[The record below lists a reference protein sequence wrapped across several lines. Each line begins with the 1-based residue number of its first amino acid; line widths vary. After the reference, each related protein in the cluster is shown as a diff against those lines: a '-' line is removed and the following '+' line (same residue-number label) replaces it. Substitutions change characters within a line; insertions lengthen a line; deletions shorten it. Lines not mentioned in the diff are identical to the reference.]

1 MADPGR
7 FRYGETPS
15 TRRSPPLYNP
25 ARASMP
31 VTSVGYNSL
40 YAGDVNVVPAHHL
53 DPHDHRDHEPLTRSA
68 EFRRDPLPA
77 ASTYSTRKDPLG
89 RSTSAREDG
98 GGRGSR
104 YSTAESS
111 SRRPIIV
118 TTKHTPSHASSA
130 TRSGSPSRDP
140 YRSSDEGQYY
150 AQPASSIPRG
160 RGSQA
165 GFSSTMDNDEYLR
178 LKERTEHDRLVD
190 PRAEPPVRS
199 TRPTV
204 LYTSTN
210 GHRSAAREY
219 EDEGFEYTKPSD
231 LARYDL
237 DQSKPPRRSR
247 RESLDRYYRPTVS
260 VTTDANARPYE
271 QNERRTRG
279 PPPTT
284 WGLDKV
290 NARIP
295 AGGIYDGATVPG
307 GIRMPAIPPAVPL
320 APGLTRRPPSENPAS
335 PERRSVS
342 RTRPISL
349 IQDPE
354 RPAHHEAYYRPRED
368 DIAPRE
374 TRDRDFFQDNSVS
387 SRGFGI
393 RVDPADLDDRRRRP
407 EVDVRDERRDR
418 LEPRREHPDQDLR
431 KRTSYDDLDIPG
443 RSYEPRDRHV
453 RDRERDRDYDRDY
466 ERDHHRDHDQRD
478 HDQRDHREFRDP
490 RDHPDR
496 SQARWVEEDL
506 ARDRRDPKGK
516 EPAAEEE
523 VESRRERLGSKV
535 ATGLGVAA
543 ASVLPSILKK
553 KEKPVVD
560 EDDAKSSRRRRAE
573 QEEEEELSRRRRDE
587 RVEVEDDISR
597 RRRDDRVEDDI
608 PVVSRRRRD
617 EDIDNRRPRD
627 ERVEDDVP
635 VVSRRH
641 RDEEP
646 DSRRPVDD
654 GRRPADD
661 GRRPGDDGRRPV
673 DDTRRPVDDRYRPTE
688 DARPRPVRK
697 EDLLGDEDFEIVEH
711 PKDRVQHDD
720 ISVATTD
727 ARDSGDVGG
736 EAVKVSRRDP
746 SSSTDDGKPAP
757 STRRRNRASSA
768 FDPNDAA
775 GLAAIKAQIV
785 AQEEKEKADRRVPT
799 IREPSPERRDQ
810 REPPEP
816 SHDDVSDL
824 SDKGDSRGR
833 ELIIPDRDEKQV
845 RVVSPPRD
853 KDDKKPIKSIL
864 KQPKPQFPEE
874 KNPVREGVAPHK
886 DDKTKANVPPGAKWT
901 KINRKMVNPEALIIG
916 KERFEI
922 RDDHVVVLRVLNKE
936 EIQAYALAT
945 AQLRGGLHISSLS
958 CGSSCF

>member
-7 FRYGETPS
+7 FRYGEAPS

-25 ARASMP
+25 ARASLP

-40 YAGDVNVVPAHHL
+40 YGGDVNVVPAHHL
-53 DPHDHRDHEPLTRSA
+53 EPHDHHDHEPLTRSA
-68 EFRRDPLPA
+68 EFRREPLPA
-77 ASTYSTRKDPLG
+77 ASTYSTRKEPLG
-89 RSTSAREDG
+89 RSTSVRDDG
-98 GGRGSR
+98 SHTSR
-104 YSTAESS
+104 YSTADSS

-118 TTKHTPSHASSA
+118 TTKHAPSHTSSA
-130 TRSGSPSRDP
+130 TRSGSPPRDP

-165 GFSSTMDNDEYLR
+165 PYSSTIDNEEYRR

-190 PRAEPPVRS
+190 PHAEQPARS
-199 TRPTV
+199 ARPTV

-210 GHRSAAREY
+210 GHRSGAREY

-237 DQSKPPRRSR
+237 DQNKPPRRSR

-260 VTTDANARPYE
+260 VTTPDVNARPYE

-290 NARIP
+290 NARLP
-295 AGGIYDGATVPG
+295 VGGVYDGATVPG

-320 APGLTRRPPSENPAS
+320 APGLTRRPPSENPGS
-335 PERRSVS
+335 PDRRSVS

-368 DIAPRE
+368 ETASRE
-374 TRDRDFFQDNSVS
+374 TRDRDFFQDHSVT

-407 EVDVRDERRDR
+407 EIDPRDERRDPRDR
-418 LEPRREHPDQDLR
+418 LDPRRDQPEQDLR
-431 KRTSYDDLDIPG
+431 KRTSYDDLDIPD

-453 RDRERDRDYDRDY
+453 RDRERERDRDYD
-466 ERDHHRDHDQRD
+466 H
-478 HDQRDHREFRDP
+478 
-490 RDHPDR
+490 
-496 SQARWVEEDL
+496 L
-506 ARDRRDPKGK
+506 ARDRRDHKGK

-523 VESRRERLGSKV
+523 PEIRRERLGGKV
-535 ATGLGVAA
+535 ATGLGIAA
-543 ASVLPSILKK
+543 ASVGLPSILKK
-553 KEKPVVD
+553 KEKPV
-560 EDDAKSSRRRRAE
+560 EDDDDVKRR
-573 QEEEEELSRRRRDE
+573 EEEL
-587 RVEVEDDISR
+587 
-597 RRRDDRVEDDI
+597 
-608 PVVSRRRRD
+608 
-617 EDIDNRRPRD
+617 
-627 ERVEDDVP
+627 
-635 VVSRRH
+635 
-641 RDEEP
+641 
-646 DSRRPVDD
+646 DS
-654 GRRPADD
+654 
-661 GRRPGDDGRRPV
+661 
-673 DDTRRPVDDRYRPTE
+673 RRPVDDRYRPADE
-688 DARPRPVRK
+688 ARPRPSRK

-711 PKDRVQHDD
+711 PKDRVQQDD

-736 EAVKVSRRDP
+736 DAVKVSRRDP

-757 STRRRNRASSA
+757 ATRRRQRASSA

-775 GLAAIKAQIV
+775 GLAAIKAQIA
-785 AQEEKEKADRRVPT
+785 AQEEKEKADRRIPT
-799 IREPSPERRDQ
+799 IREPSPERRDHLD
-810 REPPEP
+810 PPSP
-816 SHDDVSDL
+816 DRDDVSDL

-853 KDDKKPIKSIL
+853 KDDKKPIRGIL
-864 KQPKPQFPEE
+864 KQPKTQFPEE
-874 KNPVREGVAPHK
+874 KNPIREGVAPHK
-886 DDKTKANVPPGAKWT
+886 DDKTKANVPSGAKWT
-901 KINRKMVNPEALIIG
+901 KISRKMVNPEALLIG

-922 RDDHVVVLRVLNKE
+922 RDDFVIVLRVLNKE
-936 EIQAYALAT
+936 EIQAYAAAT
-945 AQLRGGLHISSLS
+945 AQLRGGLLISS
-958 CGSSCF
+958 SSCDSSCS